1 MTSQVPSLTTTGKLF
16 SHYGCR
22 PLPDP
27 GTETEINC
35 FSYRMILVMG
45 FYHRSTKVSEREAVG
60 GVRGVSYW
68 SVLLRYIEELR
79 EGIGG

>member
-1 MTSQVPSLTTTGKLF
+1 M
-16 SHYGCR
+16 
-22 PLPDP
+22 
-27 GTETEINC
+27 ETEINC
-35 FSYRMILVMG
+35 FSYRMILVTG
-45 FYHRSTKVSEREAVG
+45 FYHSSTKVSESEAVG